1 MENYILPKKQAIVV
15 FFVFAF
21 GYFLSCLLRA
31 ITATLSPVLTSEFNL
46 LAADL
51 GLLAGGYFL
60 GFACMQIPLGYL
72 LDKYGPKKI
81 VSSFLLIAL
90 VGTGSFALAES
101 FSGLL
106 VSRILIGVGVSACL
120 MAPLTGYRIWYAEN
134 QQQRANSWMLMI
146 ASLGFLSSTLPV
158 QLLLPSLGWRWIFGG
173 IAILILISIFLM
185 LIFIPKWR
193 LDSQRLIREK
203 QLTLRRL
210 KALMD
215 IVSENDDMKADAEII
230 HEKYK
235 FKLATLDEMESEI
248 KSKLEERLIE
258 LDTQMK
264 SAKMLSFDAKVQF
277 KSNEISEATFETVK
291 SCTTEVIEHVTHEQS
306 EISNVK
312 SRIADLELEV
322 QEITSPAE
330 ANIQESAVTYLETP
344 EPQQVIQTILPEA
357 PTEPIVTPS
366 EPIEAQ
372 VSPIPEPPTES
383 EVTFA
388 FPEPPQ
394 QVTSETSHDDND
406 NDWLARME
414 AQ

>member
-1 MENYILPKKQAIVV
+1 MKL
-15 FFVFAF
+15 
-21 GYFLSCLLRA
+21 C
-31 ITATLSPVLTSEFNL
+31 EFNL
-46 LAADL
+46 TKTKNISYTLSVI
-51 GLLAGGYFL
+51 
-60 GFACMQIPLGYL
+60 QISLVNTMTNDDIEIIGKNVK
-72 LDKYGPKKI
+72 DMYGTFMGK
-81 VSSFLLIAL
+81 V
-90 VGTGSFALAES
+90 VGTITEIDGSIQS
-101 FSGLL
+101 VGIDCGSQGLQQIQFEQL
-106 VSRILIGVGVSACL
+106 VAQGDNV
-120 MAPLTGYRIWYAEN
+120 
-134 QQQRANSWMLMI
+134 
-146 ASLGFLSSTLPV
+146 
-158 QLLLPSLGWRWIFGG
+158 
-173 IAILILISIFLM
+173 
-185 LIFIPKWR
+185 IFIPKWR

-235 FKLATLDEMESEI
+235 FKLASLDEMESEI
-248 KSKLEERLIE
+248 KSKLEGRLIE

-306 EISNVK
+306 EISNVQ

-322 QEITSPAE
+322 QEITTPAE
-330 ANIQESAVTYLETP
+330 AKIQESAVSYLETP
-344 EPQQVIQTILPEA
+344 EPQQVVQTILPEA

-366 EPIEAQ
+366 VPIEAQ
-372 VSPIPEPPTES
+372 AYPMPEPPTES

-394 QVTSETSHDDND
+394 QVKSETSNDDND

>member
-1 MENYILPKKQAIVV
+1 
-15 FFVFAF
+15 
-21 GYFLSCLLRA
+21 
-31 ITATLSPVLTSEFNL
+31 
-46 LAADL
+46 
-51 GLLAGGYFL
+51 
-60 GFACMQIPLGYL
+60 
-72 LDKYGPKKI
+72 
-81 VSSFLLIAL
+81 
-90 VGTGSFALAES
+90 
-101 FSGLL
+101 
-106 VSRILIGVGVSACL
+106 
-120 MAPLTGYRIWYAEN
+120 
-134 QQQRANSWMLMI
+134 
-146 ASLGFLSSTLPV
+146 
-158 QLLLPSLGWRWIFGG
+158 
-173 IAILILISIFLM
+173 
-185 LIFIPKWR
+185 
-193 LDSQRLIREK
+193 
-203 QLTLRRL
+203 
-210 KALMD
+210 LMD

-235 FKLATLDEMESEI
+235 FKLASLDEMESEI
-248 KSKLEERLIE
+248 KSKLEGRLIE

-322 QEITSPAE
+322 QEITTPAE
-330 ANIQESAVTYLETP
+330 ANIQESAVSYLETP
-344 EPQQVIQTILPEA
+344 EPQQVVQTILPEA

-372 VSPIPEPPTES
+372 AYPMPEPPTES

-394 QVTSETSHDDND
+394 QVKSETSNDDND

>member
-1 MENYILPKKQAIVV
+1 MKL
-15 FFVFAF
+15 
-21 GYFLSCLLRA
+21 C
-31 ITATLSPVLTSEFNL
+31 EFNL
-46 LAADL
+46 TKTKNISYTLSVI
-51 GLLAGGYFL
+51 
-60 GFACMQIPLGYL
+60 QISLVNTMTNDDIEIIGKNVK
-72 LDKYGPKKI
+72 DMYGTFMGK
-81 VSSFLLIAL
+81 V
-90 VGTGSFALAES
+90 VGTITEIDGSIQS
-101 FSGLL
+101 VGIDCGSQGLQQIQFEQL
-106 VSRILIGVGVSACL
+106 VAQGDNV
-120 MAPLTGYRIWYAEN
+120 
-134 QQQRANSWMLMI
+134 
-146 ASLGFLSSTLPV
+146 
-158 QLLLPSLGWRWIFGG
+158 
-173 IAILILISIFLM
+173 
-185 LIFIPKWR
+185 IFIPKWR

-235 FKLATLDEMESEI
+235 FKLASLDEMESEI
-248 KSKLEERLIE
+248 KSKLEGRLIE

-306 EISNVK
+306 EISNVQ

-322 QEITSPAE
+322 QEITTPAE
-330 ANIQESAVTYLETP
+330 AKIQESAVSYLETP
-344 EPQQVIQTILPEA
+344 EPQQVVQTILPEA

-372 VSPIPEPPTES
+372 AYPMPEPPTES

-394 QVTSETSHDDND
+394 QVKSETSNDDND

>member
-1 MENYILPKKQAIVV
+1 MEI
-15 FFVFAF
+15 
-21 GYFLSCLLRA
+21 
-31 ITATLSPVLTSEFNL
+31 SEFNL
-46 LAADL
+46 T
-51 GLLAGGYFL
+51 
-60 GFACMQIPLGYL
+60 
-72 LDKYGPKKI
+72 KTKKI
-81 VSSFLLIAL
+81 SYTLSVIQISLVIIMTNDDIEIIGKNVKDMYGTFMGKV
-90 VGTGSFALAES
+90 VGTLTEIDGSIQS
-101 FSGLL
+101 VGIDCGSQGLQQIQYEQL
-106 VSRILIGVGVSACL
+106 V
-120 MAPLTGYRIWYAEN
+120 
-134 QQQRANSWMLMI
+134 
-146 ASLGFLSSTLPV
+146 V
-158 QLLLPSLGWRWIFGG
+158 QGETV
-173 IAILILISIFLM
+173 
-185 LIFIPKWR
+185 IFIPKWR

-235 FKLATLDEMESEI
+235 SKLTSLDEMESEI
-248 KSKLEERLIE
+248 KSKLDGRLIE

-306 EISNVK
+306 EISNVQ

-322 QEITSPAE
+322 QHITSPTE
-330 ANIQESAVTYLETP
+330 IKIQESAVSYLETS
-344 EPQQVIQTILPEA
+344 EPQQVVQTILPEA

-366 EPIEAQ
+366 EQIEAQ
-372 VSPIPEPPTES
+372 VSPMPEPPTES

-394 QVTSETSHDDND
+394 QVKSETSNDDND

>member
-1 MENYILPKKQAIVV
+1 MSVIQISLV
-15 FFVFAF
+15 
-21 GYFLSCLLRA
+21 
-31 ITATLSPVLTSEFNL
+31 ITMTNDDIEIIGKNVK
-46 LAADL
+46 D
-51 GLLAGGYFL
+51 
-60 GFACMQIPLGYL
+60 M
-72 LDKYGPKKI
+72 YGTFMGK
-81 VSSFLLIAL
+81 V
-90 VGTGSFALAES
+90 VGTITEIDGSIQS
-101 FSGLL
+101 VGIDCGSQGLQQIQFEQL
-106 VSRILIGVGVSACL
+106 VAQGDNV
-120 MAPLTGYRIWYAEN
+120 
-134 QQQRANSWMLMI
+134 
-146 ASLGFLSSTLPV
+146 
-158 QLLLPSLGWRWIFGG
+158 
-173 IAILILISIFLM
+173 
-185 LIFIPKWR
+185 IFIPKWR

-235 FKLATLDEMESEI
+235 FKLASLDEMESEI
-248 KSKLEERLIE
+248 KSKLEGRLIE

-277 KSNEISEATFETVK
+277 KSNEISETTFETVK

-306 EISNVK
+306 EISNVQ

-322 QEITSPAE
+322 QEITTPAE
-330 ANIQESAVTYLETP
+330 AKIQESAVSYLETP
-344 EPQQVIQTILPEA
+344 EPQQVVQTILPEA

-372 VSPIPEPPTES
+372 VSPIPEPSTES